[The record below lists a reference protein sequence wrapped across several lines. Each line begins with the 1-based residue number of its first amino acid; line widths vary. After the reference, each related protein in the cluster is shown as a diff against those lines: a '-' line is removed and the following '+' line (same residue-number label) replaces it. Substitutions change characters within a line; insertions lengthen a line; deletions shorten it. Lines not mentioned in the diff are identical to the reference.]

1 MIRHIVMWKL
11 KPEAEGRTAKE
22 NAQWMKEHLEGLLGV
37 VPQLVECEVG
47 INVVEGNYDA
57 VLAPYHDQGLIP
69 LKLVDFHTAVNVTL
83 GLPIIRASVDH
94 GTGFGH
100 AGDGHANEL
109 SLVNAMD
116 YGIRMANAKAK
127 P

>member
-47 INVVEGNYDA
+47 INVAEGNYDA
-57 VLAPYHDQGLIP
+57 CLVSVFKSLDDLAAYKVHPEHVKISEYCN
-69 LKLVDFHTAVNVTL
+69 KVRESRVVCDFE
-83 GLPIIRASVDH
+83 I
-94 GTGFGH
+94 
-100 AGDGHANEL
+100 AG
-109 SLVNAMD
+109 
-116 YGIRMANAKAK
+116 
-127 P
+127 